1 MIGISFYDSFCGLR
15 IKLALERE
23 PRKYAI
29 AGLLV
34 LILLLLSQSG
44 CTNKSSTV
52 TGGIIQVVAGE
63 NFWSSIA
70 SQLGG
75 AHVHV
80 TSIVTNPN
88 ADPHEYES
96 NTADARAFAQA
107 NYVILN
113 GAGYDSWGQK
123 LLGANPVSGR
133 KVLNIAELLGRKEG
147 DNPHFWYSPNYV
159 EQVVDQITKD
169 YQSLDPQ
176 DAQYFSEQRVAF
188 EEVLSQYHQLTTS
201 IKQTYT
207 GAKIGS
213 TESIFVYMA
222 DALGLDLISP
232 RAFMNAV
239 AQGSDP
245 PAQAVAEFQQQ
256 IDRKQIAV
264 LVYNKQTTT
273 VITNNIRELAVSHGI
288 PTVGVSETVEPPDVP
303 FQNWQ
308 VAQLLALQRALQAS
322 H

>member
-1 MIGISFYDSFCGLR
+1 MIDINFYDSFCRLR
-15 IKLALERE
+15 IKLAL
-23 PRKYAI
+23 PRRRYAI
-29 AGLLV
+29 TGLLV
-34 LILLLLSQSG
+34 LIFFLLSQSG

-52 TGGIIQVVAGE
+52 TGGIIQAVAGE

-80 TSIVTNPN
+80 TSIITNPN

-96 NTADARAFAQA
+96 NTADARAFAEA

-133 KVLNIAELLGRKEG
+133 KVLNIAELLGKKEG
-147 DNPHFWYSPNYV
+147 DNPHFWYSPDYV
-159 EQVVDQITKD
+159 ERVVHQITKD

-176 DAQYFSEQRVAF
+176 DAQYFSEQRAVF
-188 EEVLSQYHQLTTS
+188 EKVLSQYHQLITS

-232 RAFMNAV
+232 PAFMNAV
-239 AQGSDP
+239 AQASDP

-273 VITNNIRELAVSHGI
+273 VITTNIRELAVSHGI
-288 PTVGVSETVEPPDVP
+288 PAVGVSETVEPSDAP
-303 FQNWQ
+303 FQDWQ
-308 VAQLLALQRALQAS
+308 VAQLLALQRALQAR